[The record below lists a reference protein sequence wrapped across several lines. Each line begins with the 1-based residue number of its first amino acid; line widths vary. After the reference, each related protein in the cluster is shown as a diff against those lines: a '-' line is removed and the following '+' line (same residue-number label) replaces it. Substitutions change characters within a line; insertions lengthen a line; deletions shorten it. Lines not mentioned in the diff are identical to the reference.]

1 MSHTRGGLT
10 AVVLK
15 QSFMEETKNKESLFK
30 QMFITRTH
38 GFIDIS
44 KKRHFW
50 QELANELNGTFR
62 TKHTVSKEF
71 ERLILQIPYK
81 QYSIEFE
88 ESDTQPLKINCKLGA
103 NQKFEFSISYEDSIE
118 KLLKLFGRQDIQ
130 VGDEV
135 FDKKYLIQGTDVSSI
150 TDLLTKSEIKEILL
164 VNNVFS
170 YNCIYNERNSM
181 LQLSSLVSRTI
192 NSKSELF
199 DLYKLFCL
207 TIDKMEILNLIK

>member
-1 MSHTRGGLT
+1 
-10 AVVLK
+10 
-15 QSFMEETKNKESLFK
+15 MEETKNKESLFK

-135 FDKKYLIQGTDVSSI
+135 FDKKYLIQGTDVGLI

-170 YNCIYNERNSM
+170 YNCRYNERNSM

-192 NSKSELF
+192 NSRSELF
-199 DLYKLFCL
+199 NLYKLFCL
-207 TIDKMEILNLIK
+207 TIDQMEIFNLVK